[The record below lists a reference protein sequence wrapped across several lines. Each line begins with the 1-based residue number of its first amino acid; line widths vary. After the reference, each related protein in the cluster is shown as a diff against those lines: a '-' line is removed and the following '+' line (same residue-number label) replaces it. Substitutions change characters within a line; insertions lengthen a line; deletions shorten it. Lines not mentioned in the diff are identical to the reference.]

1 MAQDC
6 FLTFGICRQMIMMQP
21 GKLSI
26 LPLESKQW
34 GISDV
39 IKLGDDN
46 YKVTQQYPLAVSTY
60 LCGQATIF
68 AGTDVVN
75 NRDWIGATVASI
87 LNATTTGITLIIDTL
102 STTTITNKR
111 VCHFG

>member
-1 MAQDC
+1 M
-6 FLTFGICRQMIMMQP
+6 
-21 GKLSI
+21 
-26 LPLESKQW
+26 
-34 GISDV
+34 

-68 AGTDVVN
+68 ADTDVFN
-75 NRDWIGATVASI
+75 KRDWNGATVASI

-102 STTTITNKR
+102 STTNLTNKR
-111 VCHFG
+111 VGYVILAKAI

>member
-1 MAQDC
+1 MKMQHS
-6 FLTFGICRQMIMMQP
+6 LSLLGI
-21 GKLSI
+21 
-26 LPLESKQW
+26 KQW

-68 AGTDVVN
+68 AGTDVFN
-75 NRDWIGATVASI
+75 NRDWSGTTVASI

-111 VCHFG
+111 VGYVILAKAI

>member
-1 MAQDC
+1 
-6 FLTFGICRQMIMMQP
+6 MMS
-21 GKLSI
+21 LSTV
-26 LPLESKQW
+26 QW

-39 IKLGDDN
+39 IKIGNAN

-68 AGTDVVN
+68 AGTDVFDTN
-75 NRDWIGATVASI
+75 DWQGATVASI

-102 STTTITNKR
+102 NTTTITNKR
-111 VCHFG
+111 VGYVIWAKAI